1 MNGTLALMVGLLAPD
16 AGLSADGGSSAAEMA
31 AAKPAP
37 TGPPPVAQLECAP
50 TPARIGE
57 VVVCTLTVV
66 HRASVSITVT
76 APEDVVART
85 PAPAVPHL
93 ETMLKTTRD
102 FELRPRSMRK
112 LHVQNLVVIWTE
124 STGGEGRLSI
134 PGQKLAIKSV
144 IGDAREPSF
153 RTFETPGEDIDGFW
167 ARHGPLPYPITNWPL
182 IIVLL
187 VLLGGGVGF
196 GVGYLIKRYLDAHR
210 AEPAPWV
217 DPRPAH
223 VIAFEALE
231 RLIAEDLP
239 AQGLVKDYYFR
250 LSEIVRGYLERRFGI
265 NGLEMTSD
273 EIRAWLPTANFS
285 TEIML
290 SVDDFL
296 GETDLVKFAD
306 FSPDESATE
315 TVTRLARGLITLT
328 RSDRE
333 SRAEDGDPLIDDM
346 DQVDRDDGSSE
357 GAS

>member
-1 MNGTLALMVGLLAPD
+1 MSSTLALFVGLLAPEAGLAVD
-16 AGLSADGGSSAAEMA
+16 AGLPAAA
-31 AAKPAP
+31 VAVAKPAP
-37 TGPPPVAQLECAP
+37 TGPPPIAKLECAP
-50 TPARIGE
+50 SPARIGE
-57 VVVCTLTVV
+57 VVLCALTVI
-66 HRASVSITVT
+66 HRTEVSITVT
-76 APEDVVART
+76 APEDVVARAA
-85 PAPAVPHL
+85 APAVPHL
-93 ETMLKTTRD
+93 ETMLKTTRE

-112 LHVQNLVVIWTE
+112 LHVQDLVVIWTE

-144 IGDAREPSF
+144 IGDAREPTF
-153 RTFETPGEDIDGFW
+153 RTFETPGDDVDGFW
-167 ARHGPLPYPITNWPL
+167 ARHGPLPYAITNWPL

-187 VLLGGGVGF
+187 VLLGGGVGV

-231 RLIAEDLP
+231 KLIAEDLP
-239 AQGLVKDYYFR
+239 SEGLVKDYYFR
-250 LSEIVRGYLERRFGI
+250 LSEIVRGYLERRFDI

-273 EIRAWLPTANFS
+273 EIRAWLPTADFS
-285 TEIML
+285 AEIVL

-306 FSPDESATE
+306 FSPNEAATE

-328 RSDRE
+328 QADDSP
-333 SRAEDGDPLIDDM
+333 AE
-346 DQVDRDDGSSE
+346 E
-357 GAS
+357 AS